1 VSLAGAGG
9 KTSAASLLAH
19 ELAAAGGR
27 VVVTTT
33 TAMLVSELEA
43 VGPLVMDADDV
54 LLSAGLRKALQR
66 ARVAGAARALGADG
80 KVVGLP
86 PATIDRLWRDGLAD
100 YVIVE
105 ADGSRGL
112 SLKAFGPHEPQVPG
126 ATTTTVVVAGL
137 DAMGRPLDGAHV
149 HRADALTAA
158 LRLPTGGTVTF
169 QTFVGALREQVR
181 QVRQTW
187 PASRIVTLLNKAD
200 DREAEALGSRVA
212 MQLLASAADADH
224 LLVLDDR
231 QRPDA
236 VVVASLRRGCFV
248 RVPDVSG

>member
-9 KTSAASLLAH
+9 KTSVARLLAD

-33 TAMLVSELEA
+33 TAMMLAELEA
-43 VGPLVMDADDV
+43 VGTLVIDADDA
-54 LLSAGLRKALQR
+54 LLSAGLSKALHEG
-66 ARVAGAARALGADG
+66 RVAGAARALGADG

-86 PATIDRLWRDGLAD
+86 PATVDRLWRDGLAD

-112 SLKAFGPHEPQVPG
+112 PLKAFGPHEPQVPG

-137 DAMGRPLDGAHV
+137 DAMGTSLDAAHV
-149 HRADALTAA
+149 HRVGALTAA
-158 LRLPTGGTVTF
+158 LRLPISGTVTF

-187 PASRIVTLLNKAD
+187 PASRIVALLNKAD
-200 DREAEALGSRVA
+200 DSNAEALGSRVA
-212 MQLLASAADADH
+212 MQLLTRAADADH
-224 LLVLDDR
+224 LLAPDDR

-236 VVVASLRRGCFV
+236 VVVASLRRGRFV
-248 RVPDVSG
+248 RVPDVSR

>member
-1 VSLAGAGG
+1 VSLTGAGG
-9 KTSAASLLAH
+9 KTSAARLLAD
-19 ELAAAGGR
+19 ELAVAGGR

-33 TAMLVSELEA
+33 TAMMLAELEA
-43 VGPLVMDADDV
+43 VGTLVIDADDA
-54 LLSAGLRKALQR
+54 LLSAGLSKALQEG
-66 ARVAGAARALGADG
+66 RVAGAARALGADG

-86 PATIDRLWRDGLAD
+86 PDTVDRLWRDGLTD

-112 SLKAFGPHEPQVPG
+112 PLKAFGPHEPQVPG

-137 DAMGRPLDGAHV
+137 DAMGAPLDAAHV
-149 HRADALTAA
+149 HRVDALTAA
-158 LRLPTGGTVTF
+158 LRLPISGTVSL

-187 PASRIVTLLNKAD
+187 PASRIVVLLNKAD
-200 DREAEALGSRVA
+200 DRDAEALGSQVA
-212 MQLLASAADADH
+212 MQLLARAADVDQ
-224 LLVLDDR
+224 LLALDDG

-236 VVVASLRRGCFV
+236 VVVASLRRGRFV
-248 RVPDVSG
+248 RVPDVRR